1 MNGRDGVSPSQNK
14 IRVADTATLPNQN
27 MKTAYE
33 LAMERLNKDA
43 PANKLSAAQKKE
55 LAELDSKY
63 AAKIAER
70 EIALK
75 DEIARA
81 GEAGDCEKV
90 GKLQERWTAERKKLH
105 AELEEK
111 KEQVRRGGA

>member
-1 MNGRDGVSPSQNK
+1 
-14 IRVADTATLPNQN
+14 

-33 LAMERLNKDA
+33 LAMERLNKTA
-43 PANKLSAAQKKE
+43 PAVKLTGAQKKE

-63 AAKIAER
+63 AAKIAGR

-75 DEIARA
+75 QEMAQA
-81 GEAGDCEKV
+81 AGDVEKAET
-90 GKLQERWTAERKKLH
+90 LRQQLADERKKLQ

-111 KEQVRRGGA
+111 KESRAPRGGPVN

>member
-1 MNGRDGVSPSQNK
+1 
-14 IRVADTATLPNQN
+14 

-33 LAMERLNKDA
+33 LAMERLNKA
-43 PANKLSAAQKKE
+43 SPTVKLTAALKKQ

-70 EIALK
+70 ELALK
-75 DEIARA
+75 DEIERA
-81 GEAGDCEKV
+81 AVAGDYEKTEQIQQQLI
-90 GKLQERWTAERKKLH
+90 KERKALQ

-111 KEQVRRGGA
+111 KEKVRAGKS